1 MCYNI
6 VQLFNW
12 FRSILCG
19 NFCNWG
25 KVRCVETQ
33 AWHTDRRG
41 GAGWRR
47 RRRAGF
53 ELGPSSSSAPAEA
66 FRQEKKG
73 WEGGATPHEI
83 EEERRKGPLLT
94 FLQVQTGV
102 WFKRNR
108 TDLDLP
114 LFLVAWGIFLLRTT
128 LFRENWIKPFFHN
141 YCLSLNCFAGISRTF
156 APFLP
161 VLCRLKHPRLRKC
174 AGKGKNFPDFASPLS
189 GNKRSGN
196 GQWKVIYLVLSS
208 FWLLKFFLFAILD
221 NVCGIEVVEFHTLS
235 AFLPF
240 TAKLWHLFFIQF
252 APTPPFPSFVA
263 DSFFL

>member
-1 MCYNI
+1 M
-6 VQLFNW
+6 
-12 FRSILCG
+12 
-19 NFCNWG
+19 
-25 KVRCVETQ
+25 
-33 AWHTDRRG
+33 
-41 GAGWRR
+41 
-47 RRRAGF
+47 
-53 ELGPSSSSAPAEA
+53 
-66 FRQEKKG
+66 
-73 WEGGATPHEI
+73 
-83 EEERRKGPLLT
+83 
-94 FLQVQTGV
+94 

-128 LFRENWIKPFFHN
+128 LFRENWIKPLFHN

-161 VLCRLKHPRLRKC
+161 VLCRLKHARLRKC

-196 GQWKVIYLVLSS
+196 GQGKVIHLAQSS
-208 FWLLKFFLFAILD
+208 FWLLNFFLLAILD

-240 TAKLWHLFFIQF
+240 TAKLWHLFFYSICANPSFPIYCSRLFFFSNCFLTVVVIRETDVCPPLCPSETMSQF
-252 APTPPFPSFVA
+252 PPFRWQKNTLVQSIPPRKKIPSRIAEQINIGALSLSLFVRKT
-263 DSFFL
+263 FFRIICRLP